1 MTHFPFTF
9 QYLITIWDF
18 LHFLFFFLAIQSAS
32 VRGGSGGRGATPP
45 SQASGGTSMNSLSG
59 MHGGGSSNSAHLAVS
74 RTSTSAHGVQ
84 D

>member
-1 MTHFPFTF
+1 M
-9 QYLITIWDF
+9 
-18 LHFLFFFLAIQSAS
+18 
-32 VRGGSGGRGATPP
+32 RGGRGAAPL